1 MSSLLLRN
9 IYTKLIVYIFILF
22 ITFNVHNVLCEE
34 NDGEKKEKPERYN
47 LVTVDIEEVQTPMII
62 VMWLLVASIC
72 KIIFHLIKGLSEV
85 FPDSALLIMVGL
97 GIGVVL
103 NTLGVSKSTFFL
115 ESETFFIYILPP
127 LVFDAGYNMPARA
140 FFDNIGSILAF
151 ALVNT
156 TFNIVAIAMS
166 LWAISLTGIFSVQMN
181 LLELLLF
188 GSLIADV
195 DPVAVIVIFE
205 EMGVNEV
212 LFISVFGE
220 SLLNDGVSVVLYQ
233 MFQTFVEIGGENL
246 IQSDYINGVISFFII
261 AFGGVGIG
269 VLMAFIASFTLR
281 FTKHVSDL
289 NPIFIFLVPYLSY
302 LIAEMLGF
310 SSIMAIV
317 FCGAFLKKYVK
328 LNLSQKQS
336 SAIKYFTKVLALSS
350 ETVIFV
356 FLGMSTISSD
366 QHWDTAFVVLT
377 LVFCLVYR
385 FIGITVL
392 SNFLNRYR
400 LKKITK
406 VDQFIMSF
414 GGLRGAIAFALCA
427 SLPDEIEGKPL
438 FMCTCLC
445 VVYWTTF
452 FQALLIKPIAGF
464 LQVERKVIG
473 EKNMIETIY
482 ENVIENTML
491 GLEEITG
498 QRSHYYLREL
508 FETFHQKVLSKILVS
523 SSGMKESKSKLV
535 RHYEKI
541 SKDKNEIFSHQLEE
555 KYAPKIEYSS
565 NHALSTTERI
575 FSEYESGMY
584 RSGGRTLSAT
594 ILSNVSDDYSS
605 DDTSITQSR
614 HRSRSIK
621 RSTNLK
627 ISPNG
632 SKKMYDQ
639 SLSPIPKIR
648 RTEH

>member
-1 MSSLLLRN
+1 MATFIGKFCTKLLVYVSILLL
-9 IYTKLIVYIFILF
+9 IFFVYQ
-22 ITFNVHNVLCEE
+22 TSAEE
-34 NDGEKKEKPERYN
+34 NEKKEKPTRYN
-47 LVTVDIEEVQTPMII
+47 LVTIHFEEIKSPFII
-62 VMWLLVASIC
+62 IMWLLIASIA
-72 KIIFHLIKGLSEV
+72 KIVFHLIKGLSEI

-97 GIGVVL
+97 AIGVVL
-103 NTLGVSKSTFFL
+103 NTVGVSKSTFFL
-115 ESETFFIYILPP
+115 ESEVFFLYILPP
-127 LVFDAGYNMPARA
+127 LVFDAGYNMPARS

-151 ALVNT
+151 ALVGT
-156 TFNIVAIAMS
+156 TWNIVAIALS
-166 LWAISLTGIFSVQMN
+166 LWAISLTGVFSVQMN

-220 SLLNDGVSVVLYQ
+220 SLLNDGVSVVLYN
-233 MFQTFVEIGGENL
+233 MFQTFVEIGGDNL
-246 IQSDYINGVISFFII
+246 ITSDYINGVISFFII
-261 AFGGVGIG
+261 AFGGIAVGLI
-269 VLMAFIASFTLR
+269 MAIIASFILR

-302 LIAEMLGF
+302 IIGEMLRF

-328 LNLSQKQS
+328 LNLSEKQS
-336 SAIKYFTKVLALSS
+336 ASIKYFTKVLALSS
-350 ETVIFV
+350 ETVIFI

-377 LVFCLVYR
+377 LIFCLVYR
-385 FIGITVL
+385 FIGVVVL
-392 SNFLNRYR
+392 SNFLNKYR

-427 SLPDEIEGKPL
+427 SLPDDIEGKPL
-438 FMCTCLC
+438 YLCTCLC
-445 VVYWTTF
+445 VVYFTTF

-464 LQVERKVIG
+464 LQVERKVVG
-473 EKNMIETIY
+473 EKNMIELIY

-498 QRSHYYLREL
+498 QRSHYYLREA
-508 FETFHQKVLSKILVS
+508 FESFHQKFLSKLLVS
-523 SSGMKESKSKLV
+523 KDGLKESKSKLV

-541 SKDKNEIFSHQLEE
+541 SKDKNEIFSHELEE
-555 KYAPKIEYSS
+555 KYAPKMISDKKSYTNSEKM
-565 NHALSTTERI
+565 
-575 FSEYESGMY
+575 FSGYESGVFAPN
-584 RSGGRTLSAT
+584 GRVFLGNSLSIIT
-594 ILSNVSDDYSS
+594 DLSSEDGE
-605 DDTSITQSR
+605 TSITQSR
-614 HRSRSIK
+614 HRSASRSRRGK
-621 RSTNLK
+621 QH
-627 ISPNG
+627 ISPENIRRTN
-632 SKKMYDQ
+632 DQ
-639 SLSPIPKIR
+639 SLSPIAKIR

>member
-1 MSSLLLRN
+1 MATFIGKFCTKLLVYISILLL
-9 IYTKLIVYIFILF
+9 TFFVYQ
-22 ITFNVHNVLCEE
+22 TSAEE
-34 NDGEKKEKPERYN
+34 HEKKEKPTRYN
-47 LVTVDIEEVQTPMII
+47 LVTIDFEEIKSPLII
-62 VMWLLVASIC
+62 IMWLLIASIA
-72 KIIFHLIKGLSEV
+72 KIVFHLIKGLSEI

-97 GIGVVL
+97 AIGVVL
-103 NTLGVSKSTFFL
+103 NTVGVSRSTFFL
-115 ESETFFIYILPP
+115 ESEVFFLYILPP
-127 LVFDAGYNMPARA
+127 LVFDAGYNMPARS

-151 ALVNT
+151 ALVGT
-156 TFNIVAIAMS
+156 TWNIVAIALS

-220 SLLNDGVSVVLYQ
+220 SLLNDGVSVVLYN

-246 IQSDYINGVISFFII
+246 ITSDYINGVVSFFII
-261 AFGGVGIG
+261 AFGGIAIG
-269 VLMAFIASFTLR
+269 LIMAFIASFILR

-302 LIAEMLGF
+302 LIGEMLGF

-328 LNLSQKQS
+328 LNLSEKQS
-336 SAIKYFTKVLALSS
+336 ASIKYFSKVLALSS
-350 ETVIFV
+350 ETVIFI

-377 LVFCLVYR
+377 LIFCLVYR
-385 FIGITVL
+385 FIGVVVL
-392 SNFLNRYR
+392 SNFLNKYR

-427 SLPDEIEGKPL
+427 SLPDDIEGKPL
-438 FMCTCLC
+438 YLCTCLC
-445 VVYWTTF
+445 VVYFTTF

-473 EKNMIETIY
+473 EKNMIELIY

-498 QRSHYYLREL
+498 ERSHYYLREA
-508 FETFHQKVLSKILVS
+508 FESFHQKFLSKILVS
-523 SSGMKESKSKLV
+523 KVGLKESKSKLV
-535 RHYEKI
+535 RYYEKI
-541 SKDKNEIFSHQLEE
+541 SKDKNEIFSHKLEE
-555 KYAPKIEYSS
+555 KYAPKTIS
-565 NHALSTTERI
+565 ERKSYTNSEKM
-575 FSEYESGMY
+575 FSGYESGVFAPNG
-584 RSGGRTLSAT
+584 RVFSGNSLSIIT
-594 ILSNVSDDYSS
+594 DFSS
-605 DDTSITQSR
+605 EDGETSITQSR
-614 HRSRSIK
+614 HRSASRS
-621 RSTNLK
+621 RSAK
-627 ISPNG
+627 QHISPENTTRRNN
-632 SKKMYDQ
+632 Q